1 MQTGFPFFRSGLESE
16 LRRLQGAWFW
26 ILLWGILLA
35 VVGTFAVIYP
45 VVATVAT
52 VEIFGVLMLIA
63 AGGQIAG
70 AFFARGWGG
79 AVISLLCGVLYF
91 FAGVIFIER
100 PLVSA
105 SGFTLF
111 LAMLF
116 VAVGVARIAAAFSTR
131 FAGWGW
137 TLLSGIVTLVL
148 GVMVWRQLPE
158 AALWVIGTFVG
169 IDLIFAG
176 WAWIMLAL
184 GVRTIPLPQPHT
196 GAN

>member
-1 MQTGFPFFRSGLESE
+1 MQTGFPFFRSGIEAE
-16 LRRLQGAWFW
+16 LRRLQKAWFW
-26 ILLWGILLA
+26 LLLWGILLA
-35 VVGTFAVIYP
+35 LVGTVAVVYP
-45 VVATVAT
+45 VVATLAT
-52 VEIFGVLMLIA
+52 VEIIGVFLLIA
-63 AGGQIAG
+63 AGGQVAG

-105 SGFTLF
+105 AGFTLF

-116 VAVGVARIAAAFSTR
+116 VAAGVARIAAAFSTR

-137 TLLSGIVTLVL
+137 TLLSGLVSLIL
-148 GVMVWRQLPE
+148 GVLVWRDLPE

-184 GVRTIPLPQPHT
+184 GVKNLPAAHAAP
-196 GAN
+196 